1 MKKKMTLFGI
11 ISAVEQYCYSE
22 FHRIDL
28 DQMDEADASPD
39 GMAGPLSDYDQG
51 QYEAYR
57 AVHGLIKTLK
67 EQYDH
72 DALEG
77 D

>member
-1 MKKKMTLFGI
+1 MEKKMTLFGI
-11 ISAVEQYCYSE
+11 VRTIEQYCYSE

-39 GMAGPLSDYDQG
+39 GLAGPLSDYDQG
-51 QYEAYR
+51 QYEAYK
-57 AVHGLIKTLK
+57 AVYGLIKTLK

-72 DALEG
+72 NAL
-77 D
+77 